1 VSVSTRRERSFLS
14 LARRSFPFWFG
25 GIWLV
30 CGAPF
35 VVAGIWVGID
45 TARQQQR
52 YATQA
57 QVAEGMVLTKRIR
70 RGSKESTSY
79 WVGYR
84 FTAPDGG
91 VVRAEKEISGALW
104 DRLVEREPIR
114 ITYLP
119 GRPEVHRLEDQGP
132 DWVMPLAFTAIG
144 SLFAGLGGFIFLRG
158 LRSILR
164 ELRLHEEGTRTEA
177 TVTEVEPA
185 NVSFNGVG
193 QWRIRYR
200 YRDHG
205 GRERYGESNLI
216 SPEEA
221 EQWKA
226 GDTGVALFDVQAPGK
241 SIWVGKT

>member
-1 VSVSTRRERSFLS
+1 MNGRPRSFLR
-14 LARRSFPFWFG
+14 LAGRSFPFWFG

-30 CGAPF
+30 CGVPF

-45 TARQQQR
+45 TIRQQER
-52 YATQA
+52 YATEA
-57 QVAEGMVLTKRIR
+57 QVTEGMVLTKRISR
-70 RGSKESTSY
+70 SKNESTSY
-79 WVGYR
+79 WVSYR
-84 FTAPDGG
+84 FRAPDGAIVQG
-91 VVRAEKEISGALW
+91 DTKISSALW

-114 ITYLP
+114 VTYLP
-119 GRPEVHRLEDQGP
+119 DRPGTHRLEDQGP
-132 DWVMPLAFTAIG
+132 DWMMPIAFTVIG
-144 SLFAGLGGFIFLRG
+144 GLFAVAGAWIFSRG

-164 ELRLHEEGTRTEA
+164 ELRLQRDGTRALA

-205 GRERYGESNLI
+205 GRERRGESDLLP
-216 SPEEA
+216 PEEA

-226 GDTGVALFDVQAPGK
+226 GDTGVARFDVHAPAT
-241 SIWVGKT
+241 SIWVGKA